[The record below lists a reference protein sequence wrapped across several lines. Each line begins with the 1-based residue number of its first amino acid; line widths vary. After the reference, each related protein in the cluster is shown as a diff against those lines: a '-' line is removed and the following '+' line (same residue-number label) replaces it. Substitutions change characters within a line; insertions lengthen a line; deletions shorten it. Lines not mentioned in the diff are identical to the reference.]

1 MTTGTVADR
10 DIDHEAAAAAFVD
23 RVREHDIEGLGR
35 LYLFGS
41 TPRGDASGLDSD
53 IDVLAVVG
61 ARADAPTVRE
71 ELGEIAYDV
80 MLEFGPVVEV
90 HVVPVDWFERRVEAG
105 FPFERR
111 VATEGE
117 RVL

>member
-1 MTTGTVADR
+1 MSTGTPDGGEV
-10 DIDHEAAAAAFVD
+10 DHEAAATAFVE
-23 RVREHDIEGLGR
+23 RVRERQVEGLER

-41 TPRGDASGLDSD
+41 TPRGEASGLDSD

-61 ARADAPTVRE
+61 DGGETEGVRDV
-71 ELGEIAYDV
+71 LGDIAYDV
-80 MLEFGPVVEV
+80 MLGFGPVVEV
-90 HVVPVDWFERRVEAG
+90 HVVPVERFERRVDAG

-117 RVL
+117 RVV